1 MRQESDRSQLFVIRM
16 WTEQAEGQPLEYRG
30 RIRHALSGETR
41 HFRDWSTMVTFLVDQ
56 MEQWDES
63 EVDDRPIK

>member
-1 MRQESDRSQLFVIRM
+1 MPQESDQSQLFVIRM
-16 WTEQAEGQPLEYRG
+16 WTEQEEGQPLEYRG

-63 EVDDRPIK
+63 EVEDQRTK